1 MYEKGEESY
10 FAVLFYNKIIFYK
23 YNEDNEV
30 LEEKHKEIFD

>member
-10 FAVLFYNKIIFYK
+10 FAVLFYNKIIFYT
-23 YNEDNEV
+23 YDVYDEV